1 MSNRAA
7 GVVVVDEAAVDV
19 AARADTAKKMRVLV
33 TAIVEGEEAVRA
45 TGKYRKN
52 GCR

>member
-7 GVVVVDEAAVDV
+7 GVVVVDPAVDV

-33 TAIVEGEEAVRA
+33 TAIVEG
-45 TGKYRKN
+45 
-52 GCR
+52 